1 MSYELLLIPLRS
13 GIRYGIYHNNSLY
26 KQGLMEGKSLDS
38 LIGLWMEIKDKYV
51 IGRIFYARGPGSLS
65 ALKLLH
71 IFVHT
76 LAITSQIELFATDS
90 FYFSQHP
97 ILAFG
102 NQYFI
107 KQHQEIVLKTFDAKI
122 QDEIPDLP
130 KSLNDKDFTSPLEPL
145 YVLPAL

>member
-1 MSYELLLIPLRS
+1 MTALLLIPLRD
-13 GIRYGIYHNNSLY
+13 GTLYAIYKDY
-26 KQGLMEGKSLDS
+26 KLCREDFLSGKSLDA
-38 LIGLWMEIKDKYV
+38 LMGIWQTIKRDYEV
-51 IGRIFYARGPGSLS
+51 SQIFYARGPGSLS

-76 LAITSQIELFATDS
+76 LAAVRDIQLFATRH
-90 FYFSQHP
+90 FYFSDGV

-107 KQHQEIVLKTFDAKI
+107 QDGQEIVLKTYDEKI
-122 QDEIPDLP
+122 DFIPVLPERLIPQDFHE
-130 KSLNDKDFTSPLEPL
+130 PLEPL